1 MGALTEV
8 ELNQIRAK
16 LRRLE
21 LSDEVIERYLRK
33 CEANIES
40 FASASRSVEQW
51 EKADPEDFILQTL
64 VCGLT
69 AAVLGGWLALMSGV

>member
-1 MGALTEV
+1 MGSLTEV

-21 LSDEVIERYLRK
+21 LSDEVIERYLRQ
-33 CEANIES
+33 CEANFES
-40 FASASRSVEQW
+40 FASATRTVEQW
-51 EKADPEDFILQTL
+51 DKADPEGFILQAL

-69 AAVLGGWLALMSGV
+69 AAVLGGWLAMMTGL